1 MMNASEIRALAVV
14 LLMALLGNPMGW
26 TQLSID
32 TTHPKTTDRAHVAL
46 AHALPKLD
54 GAHLKASVVEVH
66 YGPGESSP
74 QHSHPCSVVGYVVE
88 GAIRTQV
95 KGEPEAIYKAGEAFY
110 EAPNGIHEV
119 SANASQTQPATFIAY
134 FVCDHDTPLSINV
147 PENNYAKEPS
157 R

>member
-1 MMNASEIRALAVV
+1 MNASRIRALAVI
-14 LLMALLGNPMGW
+14 LLVPPLGIPMAW

-32 TTHPKTTDRAHVAL
+32 TTHPKAKDRARIAL
-46 AHALPKLD
+46 VRALPKLD
-54 GAHLKASVVEVH
+54 GAHLQASVVEVH

-74 QHSHPCSVVGYVVE
+74 QHRHPCSVVGYVVE

-119 SANASQTQPATFIAY
+119 SANASQTSPATFIAY
-134 FVCDHDTPLSINV
+134 FVCDHDTPLSMNV
-147 PENNYAKEPS
+147 PENNDAKEPS

>member
-1 MMNASEIRALAVV
+1 MNASRTRAVAVI
-14 LLMALLGNPMGW
+14 LLMAPLGIGW
-26 TQLSID
+26 TQSSVAA
-32 TTHPKTTDRAHVAL
+32 THPNAKDRARVAL
-46 AHALPKLD
+46 THALPNLD
-54 GAHLKASVVEVH
+54 CTHLKASVVEVR

-74 QHSHPCSVVGYVVE
+74 QHSHPCSVVGYVTE

-95 KGEPEAIYKAGEAFY
+95 KGEPEAIYNAGEAFY

-134 FVCDHDTPLSINV
+134 FVCDHDTPLSMNV
-147 PENNYAKEPS
+147 PENTGPKEPS

>member
-1 MMNASEIRALAVV
+1 MSTRKIRALAMV

-26 TQLSID
+26 SQSID
-32 TTHPKTTDRAHVAL
+32 GTHPKTKDRARVAL
-46 AHALPKLD
+46 VHGLAKLD
-54 GAHLKASVVEVH
+54 GTHLKASVVEVH

-95 KGEPEAIYKAGEAFY
+95 KGEPVAIYKAGEAFY

-119 SANASQTQPATFIAY
+119 SANASQTEPATFIAY

-147 PENNYAKEPS
+147 PKNSDAKEPS

>member
-1 MMNASEIRALAVV
+1 MIASKIGALAVV
-14 LLMALLGNPMGW
+14 LLMALLGNPMAW
-26 TQLSID
+26 TQSSID
-32 TTHPKTTDRAHVAL
+32 ATHPKAKDRARVAL

-88 GAIRTQV
+88 GAIRTRV

-110 EAPNGIHEV
+110 EASNGIHEV

-134 FVCDHDTPLSINV
+134 FVCDRDTPLSINV
-147 PENNYAKEPS
+147 SGNNYAKEPS